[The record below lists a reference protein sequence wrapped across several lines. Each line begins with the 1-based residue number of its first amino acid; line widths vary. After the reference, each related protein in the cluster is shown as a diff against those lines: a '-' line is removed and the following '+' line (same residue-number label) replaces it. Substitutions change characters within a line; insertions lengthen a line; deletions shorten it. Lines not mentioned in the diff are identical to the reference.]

1 MQLLWIFLVPAI
13 GVLCSGALGHF
24 FPKAQF
30 KGYDILPFFFIGAC
44 QLITSYKKEPTF
56 LPYGLWVYFILVV
69 IVAIFT
75 AVRNKNISMGSTVRT
90 LWDYLVICSV
100 FWYIGLIVLLLLD

>member
-1 MQLLWIFLVPAI
+1 MQLLWIFLVPVI
-13 GVLCSGALGHF
+13 GVLSAGVLGRV

-44 QLITSYKKEPTF
+44 QLITTYKKEPTF

-75 AVRNKNISMGSTVRT
+75 AIRNKNISIGSTIRT
-90 LWDYLVICSV
+90 LWDYLVICYV
-100 FWYIGLIVLLLLD
+100 FWYICIIVLLLLD